1 MAHPSPD
8 PRFESAQ
15 AEILLRCARAVLE
28 PGSRE
33 RIGAL
38 IAAGIDWKALF
49 VLAETHAMLPLLH
62 RHLGAAQVEGVPRPA
77 QVELWARHEATA
89 RTNRAMATELVRV
102 LGALGCAAVAAIA
115 YKGPAL
121 AFALYGDVA
130 LREFCDL
137 DILIR
142 PRDVLRAKEA
152 LVALGYAPEYPLEA
166 GVEAAFLRAPS
177 QYHLGMRGAND
188 MVVELHWKT
197 DADYPV
203 ERDDDAWWSSL
214 ASARLEERTV
224 RTFAARELMLV
235 LCLHG
240 SKHGWERLAWLAD
253 VAEMIRQAPAI
264 DWDWIFER
272 ATALGCRRR
281 LALGLHLAQALLD
294 APLPEAVRHTV
305 ETYPGV
311 AAIGR
316 EIRARL
322 FTIGNA
328 FREGP
333 RALRFN
339 LALYE
344 RKRDRISHVYN
355 TLLAPSLV
363 EWTRWPLP
371 RALYFL
377 YPPLRLAR
385 LVLKYSRRGPGQREA
400 APAKPA

>member
-1 MAHPSPD
+1 MAHPSAD

-15 AEILLRCARAVLE
+15 AEILLRCARAVLDA
-28 PGSRE
+28 GSRE
-33 RIGAL
+33 RIAAL
-38 IAAGIDWKALF
+38 VAAGIDWKALL
-49 VLAETHAMLPLLH
+49 VAAETHGMLPLLH
-62 RHLGAAQVEGVPRPA
+62 RHLGAAPAGEIPRAA
-77 QVELWARHEATA
+77 QVEMLARHEATA
-89 RTNRAMATELVRV
+89 RDNRAMADELASV
-102 LGALGCAAVAAIA
+102 LGALGGAAVAAIA

-121 AFALYGDVA
+121 AFALYGDIA
-130 LREFCDL
+130 LRDFCDL

-142 PRDVLRAKEA
+142 PRDVLRAKAA

-166 GVEAAFLRAPS
+166 GVEGAFLRAPS
-177 QYHLGMRGAND
+177 QYHLGMHGPRD
-188 MVVELHWKT
+188 TVVELHWKT
-197 DADYPV
+197 DADFPI
-203 ERDDDAWWSSL
+203 ERDDDAWWASL
-214 ASARLEERTV
+214 APARLEERTV
-224 RTFAARELMLV
+224 RAFAARELLLV

-240 SKHGWERLAWLAD
+240 TKHGWERLAWLAD
-253 VAEMIRQAPAI
+253 VAEIIRQASSV

-272 ATALGCRRR
+272 AAALGCGRR
-281 LALGLHLAQALLD
+281 LALGLHLAHVLLD
-294 APLPEAVRHTV
+294 APLPEAVQRDV

-311 AAIGR
+311 AAIAR

-322 FTIGNA
+322 FTSDNV

-344 RKRDRISHVYN
+344 RKRDRLAHVYN

-385 LVLKYSRRGPGQREA
+385 LALKYSRRALGQRGA